1 MTQKAPTLTFAT
13 GNAQKLLALP
23 VYALGVLA
31 TVIVPRTAGHWV
43 VGCGSGIG
51 EGALALYRFASAEA
65 GADADTDADAD
76 ADADAPADAPADA
89 SELARSARANSA
101 QAPTQVMWLAR
112 DSREVAIAAA
122 AGIPAVVKSSF
133 RGFWLTLRAQV
144 VVVTHGLGDANRYA
158 TRGAFVVQL
167 WHGIPFK
174 RIQLDSQQTTSNS
187 LLPRAQWVRHLLERL
202 YRLASSTISLIPAA
216 SELSASR
223 LRTAFGLPDHK
234 VVVTGDPRDDVL
246 CQGTEAVRT
255 DTARSLLF
263 GKLGLDSSSQRV
275 VLYAPTWRDGE
286 VDPGVPSEHEWAL
299 IDAWLVSSD
308 SMLVV
313 RPHPHG
319 VGDYAA
325 GIDANARVHLLD
337 SSLQSDINPILPA
350 VDLLITD
357 YSSIALDFALLG
369 RPIAFLAADL
379 EHYAATRGLYE
390 DFATFSGGHHEV
402 SWTALVDFLHQD
414 ANTLLTGG
422 VSLEDLTDHANNLA
436 ARYHAF
442 RDGRNTERVYTELIH
457 RLESR

>member
-1 MTQKAPTLTFAT
+1 VTQKAPTLTFAA

-23 VYALGVLA
+23 MYALGVVA
-31 TVIVPRTAGHWV
+31 TLVVPRKLGHWV

-51 EGALALYRFASAEA
+51 EGALALYRLASAEA
-65 GADADTDADAD
+65 H
-76 ADADAPADAPADA
+76 
-89 SELARSARANSA
+89 EQARSP
-101 QAPTQVMWLAR
+101 QTPTRVIWLTR
-112 DSREVAIAAA
+112 DEREATIAAA
-122 AGIPAVVKSSF
+122 EGIPAVIKTSF

-144 VVVTHGLGDANRYA
+144 IVVTHGLGDANRYA
-158 TRGAFVVQL
+158 TRGAFVLQL

-187 LLPRAQWVRHLLERL
+187 LLPRANWVRKLLERL

-223 LRTAFGLPDHK
+223 LRTAFGLPEHK

-246 CQGTEAVRT
+246 CQGTEAERT
-255 DTARSLLF
+255 DNARALLF
-263 GKLGLDSSSQRV
+263 GKLSLENPFQRV
-275 VLYAPTWRDGE
+275 ILYAPTWRDGE
-286 VDPGVPSEHEWAL
+286 VDPGVPSETEWAL
-299 IDAWLVSSD
+299 IAAWLASSD
-308 SMLVV
+308 SMLVI

-379 EHYAATRGLYE
+379 DHYAATRGLYE
-390 DFATFSGGHHEV
+390 DFATFSGGHHEI
-402 SWTALVDFLHQD
+402 SWTALVEFLHQD
-414 ANTLLTGG
+414 ANTLLAGG
-422 VSLEDLTDHANNLA
+422 VSLDDLTAHSRNLA
-436 ARYHAF
+436 ARHHGF
-442 RDGRNTERVYTELIH
+442 RDGRNTERVYAELLH
-457 RLESR
+457 RLDGR